1 MSWKQKHRFTI
12 GTWNVEGIGHK
23 DKELYQV
30 LSEKFI
36 KIAAIT
42 EMKKKLKGIIINNY
56 IQNYC
61 GVGSNKTATAGI
73 ALMIHR

>member
-1 MSWKQKHRFTI
+1 
-12 GTWNVEGIGHK
+12 
-23 DKELYQV
+23 
-30 LSEKFI
+30 
-36 KIAAIT
+36 
-42 EMKKKLKGIIINNY
+42 MKKKLKGTIIINNY